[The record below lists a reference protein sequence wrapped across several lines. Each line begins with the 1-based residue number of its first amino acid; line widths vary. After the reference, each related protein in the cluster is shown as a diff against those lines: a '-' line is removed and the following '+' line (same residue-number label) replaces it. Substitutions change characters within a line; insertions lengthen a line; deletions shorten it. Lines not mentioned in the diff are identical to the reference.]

1 MQLLIKSQLLKS
13 EIFTMALLS
22 YLLWSISIENEP
34 CFKYPTLDVL
44 SARGPGLQF
53 VKTWQKQADLFKLL
67 GFEKRTVKNVSNWN
81 CSFKKC

>member
-13 EIFTMALLS
+13 EIFTTALLS

-44 SARGPGLQF
+44 SARGPGL
-53 VKTWQKQADLFKLL
+53 
-67 GFEKRTVKNVSNWN
+67 
-81 CSFKKC
+81 